1 MSDRLQN
8 LQNLQES
15 LGPQA
20 EEFKE
25 RAMEAAAEARER
37 MGQGLN
43 LLRGYVTE
51 QPARALGIALGM
63 GVVLGWLI
71 KRR

>member
-1 MSDRLQN
+1 MSDRMQDLHN
-8 LQNLQES
+8 LQQS

-25 RAMEAAAEARER
+25 RAMEVAAEARER
-37 MGQGLN
+37 MNQGLHS
-43 LLRGYVTE
+43 LRGYVTE

-63 GVVLGWLI
+63 GVLLGWLI

>member
-1 MSDRLQN
+1 MADRMQDLQAM
-8 LQNLQES
+8 LS
-15 LGPQA
+15 GPQA
-20 EEFKE
+20 EQLKE
-25 RAMEAAAEARER
+25 RALDAAAAARE
-37 MGQGLN
+37 GLTVGA
-43 LLRGYVTE
+43 RRVRAYVTE